1 MDIGIS
7 YILTELKK
15 WVRQTAAQ
23 ANGLLLPVSGG
34 SDSALVFHI
43 LNSVYPEKTVGVFV
57 GSNLRARDWFESEG
71 TIRYLPELASPNHA
85 EVERNAIFQKLALD
99 ENRWLVGTRNRTEN
113 VFGTFSLASRIAT
126 YLPIAGLW
134 KSDVMQLCSLIG
146 VPEEVLA
153 SSRRADPDC
162 GRPKELAEIPLEL
175 IDVFLKVR
183 IGVLAAE
190 SLTSCG
196 LEPAQIAYLD
206 KAYKGNKWR
215 TGLPTEGP
223 QLD

>member
-7 YILTELKK
+7 FMLTELKK

-23 ANGLLLPVSGG
+23 SNGLLVPVSGG
-34 SDSALVFHI
+34 SDSALAFHI
-43 LNSVYPEKTVGVFV
+43 LSSVYPEKTVGVFV
-57 GSNLRARDWFESEG
+57 GKDLRAREWFESEG
-71 TIRYLPELASPNHA
+71 NIRYLPALASRNHA

-113 VFGTFSLASRIAT
+113 TFGTFSLASRVAT
-126 YLPIAGLW
+126 YLPIIGIW
-134 KSDVMQLCSLIG
+134 KTDIMQLCSLIG
-146 VPEEVLA
+146 VPEEVMA

-162 GRPKELAEIPLEL
+162 GRPAELAEIPLEQ
-175 IDVFLKVR
+175 IDIFLKAR
-183 IGVLAAE
+183 IGALGENALD
-190 SLTSCG
+190 SLTS
-196 LEPAQIAYLD
+196 AQIAYLD
-206 KAYKGNKWR
+206 KAYKANRWR